1 MKNFFLLI
9 KVLKKKSF
17 FEILVFFIYFLIY
30 AILFVILLDSIIFE
44 VANWNGEPSIGS
56 LDNISELVSN
66 FEDKKGNSELG
77 LMNEAI
83 HELNPQENPVLDPT
97 NPESESEISET
108 GYSWDDFEI
117 NFWIGFVWFFYIFF
131 KKDIKKLSIVI

>member
-30 AILFVILLDSIIFE
+30 AILFAILIYSIISQI
-44 VANWNGEPSIGS
+44 VNWNGEPSMGS
-56 LDNISELVSN
+56 LDNMSELVSD
-66 FEDKKGNSELG
+66 FQDKKGNSELG

-97 NPESESEISET
+97 NPESKSEISET

-117 NFWIGFVWFFYIFF
+117 NF
-131 KKDIKKLSIVI
+131 